1 MYFTIWKKGITTGLV
16 DYRFFVIKR
25 KADFEKL
32 PYYREWIGDSRD
44 YKNEYKNLEYILL
57 KDGGKLDVEGFDLI
71 KHTDDW
77 YLYMNQRLK
86 QDSLQ

>member
-1 MYFTIWKKGITTGLV
+1 V

-25 KADFEKL
+25 KADFVKL

-44 YKNEYKNLEYILL
+44 YKNEYRNLEYVLL
-57 KDGGKLDVEGFDLI
+57 KDSTKMDIEGFEMV

-77 YLYMNQRLK
+77 YLYKNQKPK
-86 QDSLQ
+86 QDSLH